1 MMSDRRRLL
10 ETGTPPF
17 MQRYLTLSRF
27 SFERLYQPLII
38 LSLLAITALL
48 AYRLSPRQ
56 AKLLLGLLGM
66 GVAAWVFLRWPP
78 LGLATL
84 IVAAL
89 TVPFAIGTGTQ
100 TSINIAILLVAFLA
114 GLWLFDNLIRGRRL
128 GIRFS
133 RPVWALLGLAV
144 AVLLAFLVGQMP
156 WFPIS
161 GAPMRA
167 QVGGLAVFLLSI
179 AAFLLAAHQI
189 PDVRWLQWLTWLF
202 LGLGGVFLA
211 GRIIPGASGLT
222 KLFPPGATGSLFWV
236 WLVALAFSQAL
247 FNKQLSFFGRV
258 ALWALVLATFY
269 VGLGSGR
276 SWASGWLPPLVALAG
291 VLFIAAPR
299 WGVTTFALG
308 GFVGLWKLQSLTNII
323 LATNNQYSYITRLA
337 AWRILLFDIVK
348 LNPILGLGPANY
360 YWYTAL
366 FPIMGWYVVFNSHNQ
381 YMDLLAQTGVMG
393 LFFYL
398 WFFWEMLRLAWRMRN
413 RTEEGFAR
421 AYVYG
426 VFGGMLGT
434 LAAGMLGDWVLPF
447 VYNIGLA
454 GFRASVMGWVFMGAL
469 LAIATTKNDE
479 SK

>member
-1 MMSDRRRLL
+1 MEKRLRL
-10 ETGTPPF
+10 QGPYTPTW
-17 MQRYLTLSRF
+17 QRLA
-27 SFERLYQPLII
+27 II
-38 LSLLAITALL
+38 LGLLAVIALL

-128 GIRFS
+128 GVRFS
-133 RPVWALLGLAV
+133 RPVWALLGLA
-144 AVLLAFLVGQMP
+144 ATALLAFLAGQMP

-167 QVGGLAVFLLSI
+167 QIGGLAVFLLAI

-189 PDVRWLQWLTWLF
+189 SDVRWLQRLTWLF
-202 LGLGGVFLA
+202 LGLGGVYLA
-211 GRIIPGASGLT
+211 GRIIPDASGLT
-222 KLFPPGATGSLFWV
+222 KLFPLGATGSLFWV
-236 WLVALAFSQAL
+236 WLAALAFSQAL
-247 FNKQLSFFGRV
+247 FNKRLPLFWRV
-258 ALWALVLATFY
+258 ALWGLVLAALY
-269 VGLGSGR
+269 VGLGPGR

-291 VLFIAAPR
+291 VMLIAAPR
-299 WGVTTFALG
+299 WGAAAFVFG
-308 GFVGLWKLQSLTNII
+308 GIVGLWKLQSLMNIVI
-323 LATNNQYSYITRLA
+323 SGDNQYSYITRLA

-381 YMDLLAQTGVMG
+381 YMDLLAQTGVVG

-426 VFGGMLGT
+426 VFGGVLGT

-454 GFRASVMGWVFMGAL
+454 GFRASMMGWFFLGAL
-469 LAIATTKNDE
+469 LALVSFEKKENEIIET
-479 SK
+479 